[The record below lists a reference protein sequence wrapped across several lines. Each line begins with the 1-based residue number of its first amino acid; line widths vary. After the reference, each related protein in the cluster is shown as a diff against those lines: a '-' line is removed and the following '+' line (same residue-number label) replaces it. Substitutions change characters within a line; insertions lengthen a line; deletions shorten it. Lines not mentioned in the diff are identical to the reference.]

1 MKNQVIEVLN
11 KEHGKKVIEY
21 WKSRGVDT
29 KHLIGDCTKES
40 LFGSELRF
48 YGVIDGRFDCYSE
61 RQAAEDKA
69 EIIELPTESPK
80 EEKTFPRVMLVSD
93 DGDDWYKRVVFMQ
106 KCDRFLAWNNAE
118 TIENAECTYRVASW
132 RYAKEVEPK
141 QRTITLSDLNSKID
155 DIKKLFGIDNE
166 DVIIKI
172 D

>member
-11 KEHGKKVIEY
+11 EEHGKKVIEY

-29 KHLIGDCTKES
+29 TGYIGCSNKSDGS
-40 LFGSELRF
+40 LDRF
-48 YGVIDGRFDCYSE
+48 YGVINGEFDNYEEESVIE
-61 RQAAEDKA
+61 YNA
-69 EIIELPTESPK
+69 EIIELP
-80 EEKTFPRVMLVSD
+80 EEKVYPRVMLVSN

-141 QRTITLSDLNSKID
+141 QHAITLSDLNSKIE
-155 DIKKLFGIDNE
+155 DIKKLFGIGDNE
-166 DVIIKI
+166 DVVIKI

>member
-21 WKSRGVDT
+21 WRSKGVDT
-29 KHLIGDCTKES
+29 WVLQGDCNRDGGYKK
-40 LFGSELRF
+40 RY
-48 YGVIDGRFDCYSE
+48 YGVINDMFDCYTIE
-61 RQAAEDKA
+61 FARKHNA
-69 EIIELPTESPK
+69 EIIELPK
-80 EEKTFPRVMLVSD
+80 EENSFPRVMLVSN

-118 TIENAECTYRVASW
+118 TIENAEWTYRVASW

-141 QRTITLSDLNSKID
+141 QRTITLSDLNSKIE
-155 DIKKLFGIDNE
+155 DIKKLFGIGESD
-166 DVIIKI
+166 DVIIKL

>member
-11 KEHGKKVIEY
+11 REHGRRIIEY
-21 WKSRGVDT
+21 WKSKGINTSVMMGVRT
-29 KHLIGDCTKES
+29 KKGGDLC
-40 LFGSELRF
+40 RY
-48 YGVIDGRFDCYSE
+48 YGVIDGCFDCYSE
-61 RQAAEDKA
+61 IQAAENNA
-69 EIIELPTESPK
+69 EIIELP
-80 EEKTFPRVMLVSD
+80 EENSFPRVMLVSD

-141 QRTITLSDLNSKID
+141 EFTITLSDINSKMD
-155 DIKKLFGIDNE
+155 DIKKLFGAEENDKI
-166 DVIIKI
+166 VIKV

>member
-11 KEHGKKVIEY
+11 REHGRRVIEY
-21 WKSRGVDT
+21 WKSKGINTSVMMGVRT
-29 KHLIGDCTKES
+29 KKGGDLC
-40 LFGSELRF
+40 RY
-48 YGVIDGRFDCYSE
+48 YGVIDGCFDCYSE
-61 RQAAEDKA
+61 IQAAENNA
-69 EIIELPTESPK
+69 EIIELP
-80 EEKTFPRVMLVSD
+80 EENSFPRVMLVSD

-141 QRTITLSDLNSKID
+141 QHTITLSDLNSKID
-155 DIKKLFGIDNE
+155 DIKKLFGIESE
-166 DVIIKI
+166 DVIIKL